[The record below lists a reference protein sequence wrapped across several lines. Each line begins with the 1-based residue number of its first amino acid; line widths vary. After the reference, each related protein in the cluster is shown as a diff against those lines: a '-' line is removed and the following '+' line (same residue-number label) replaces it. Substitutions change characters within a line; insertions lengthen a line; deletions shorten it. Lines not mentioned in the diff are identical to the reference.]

1 MKPSLPEVLEKAT
14 ERLTAKTLQSYH
26 KPITRVGSMTHFKRL
41 LKEGHQLIVN
51 VKLDKDAD
59 EKAELVKE
67 RLEKVLSLVAV
78 LDSEDGETF
87 DFGKV
92 ISVLQD

>member
-1 MKPSLPEVLEKAT
+1 M
-14 ERLTAKTLQSYH
+14 
-26 KPITRVGSMTHFKRL
+26 
-41 LKEGHQLIVN
+41 N